1 MSHVSSR
8 GEIVLSNQ
16 TSQQKLEVDETEQ
29 LENLYPTIARFGGKI
44 KPKFYPELPEGTPQS
59 RHKSTMRN
67 ATSRRN
73 INADVHDRLL
83 QSLSTLGGGGTI
95 DASKRHGSR
104 TDRKFGFAFS

>member
-44 KPKFYPELPEGTPQS
+44 KPKFYPELPEGTP
-59 RHKSTMRN
+59 
-67 ATSRRN
+67 
-73 INADVHDRLL
+73 
-83 QSLSTLGGGGTI
+83 
-95 DASKRHGSR
+95 
-104 TDRKFGFAFS
+104 